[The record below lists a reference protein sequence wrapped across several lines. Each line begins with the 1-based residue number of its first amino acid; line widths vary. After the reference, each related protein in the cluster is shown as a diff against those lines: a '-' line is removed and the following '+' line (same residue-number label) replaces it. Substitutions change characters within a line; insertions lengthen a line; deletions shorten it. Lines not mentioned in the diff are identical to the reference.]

1 MGLVKPHRR
10 FQTTIIADDSRAAEI
25 IVFAY
30 LVFTRFVYIVMSDTS
45 SEVEELGI
53 FDEPEGYF
61 QPEKEPTCV
70 THKLLDGREL
80 NLRLVGHNP
89 LWVGDFSYFFP
100 GSTALLVNLWWKRV
114 CHYR

>member
-1 MGLVKPHRR
+1 
-10 FQTTIIADDSRAAEI
+10 
-25 IVFAY
+25 
-30 LVFTRFVYIVMSDTS
+30 MSDTS

-61 QPEKEPTCV
+61 QPEKEPTFV

-89 LWVGDFSYFFP
+89 LWVG
-100 GSTALLVNLWWKRV
+100 
-114 CHYR
+114 